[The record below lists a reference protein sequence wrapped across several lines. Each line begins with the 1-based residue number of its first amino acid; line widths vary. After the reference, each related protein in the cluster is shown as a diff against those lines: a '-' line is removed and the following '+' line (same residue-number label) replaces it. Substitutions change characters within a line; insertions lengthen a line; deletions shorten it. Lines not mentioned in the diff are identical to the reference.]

1 MPVAVWKISLLV
13 VLLYLTHTDSR
24 TLNLVPRYVYDK
36 IEHSPVYHQV
46 VSVHEQD
53 GHGNKLRMVRQT
65 AVRSYRRKAE
75 GRMRLTSKVGIKQV
89 TDDRQTAVR
98 SYQRKAQGRMRPRSK
113 VGIKQAT
120 DC

>member
-65 AVRSYRRKAE
+65 AVRSFRRKAE
-75 GRMRLTSKVGIKQV
+75 GRMRLTSKVGSNRLWMTDRRPYRV
-89 TDDRQTAVR
+89 TDRRQR
-98 SYQRKAQGRMRPRSK
+98 
-113 VGIKQAT
+113 VG
-120 DC
+120 